1 MTIDNLWVLI
11 CTVLVVMMQGGF
23 LCLEAG
29 LVRSKNSINVALK
42 NLIDICITGL
52 LFWAFGYAIMFGASH
67 MGWIGASGFFLS
79 GIREPGALG
88 LFLFQLT
95 FCSTSATIVS
105 GAIAERTRFVSY
117 LIITIF
123 ISSVVY
129 PLFGHWAWGG
139 AFTGEPGWL
148 ARLGFV
154 DFAGASV
161 VHSVGGWISLSAVLI
176 VGPRI
181 GRFGEKGARIPG
193 HNLPLAALGVL
204 LLFIGW
210 FGFNGGSARELN
222 DLVPTILVNT
232 MLSALAGGCVALVY
246 SWKCHGI
253 ATPEDII
260 TGLLSGL
267 VAITAGCHAV
277 VPVYATVVGGVGSFI
292 GLRAARWLERHGID
306 DVVGAVP
313 IHAGAGIWGTL
324 AVALFGDP
332 DILGTGLT
340 RYHQLFIQFA
350 GVSICFFW
358 SFGISYLFLSLVD
371 KYFLPLR
378 VRRDDEIMGLN
389 ISEHAATTPMLQLI
403 DQMEKQRVLGD
414 LSMRVQVDPF
424 TEAGMAGSQYN
435 RVMERLEKDHLA
447 LSEAKAVAEDAN
459 IANKAKSEFLANMSH
474 EIRTPMNGI
483 LGMASLLLQ
492 TELSDEQHDFA
503 RTIQNSGNALLSIIN
518 DILDYSKIEAGKLE
532 LETIDFDLR
541 EIMEDV
547 SDLVGN
553 KAFEKGL
560 EYITMVSPDIQ
571 PQLRGDPGRL
581 RQILI
586 NLVNNAIKFT
596 ETGEVVVKAVIEKES
611 TANVSLRLSVQDTG
625 IGIAEDRM
633 DRLFKSF
640 SQVDSST
647 TRRYGGTGLGLTIS
661 KRLAEMMGGRI
672 GVRSEA
678 GKGSEFWFTAVFE
691 KQPLMMAGNDF
702 VLETISGN
710 RILIVDDNATNRFVL
725 QRQLTSWGC
734 RIESASSGVQALEQL
749 HGALDE
755 NDPFDIAI
763 LDMRMPEMD
772 GETLGKKIKN
782 DRRLKDIRL
791 VMMTS
796 VGQRGDATR
805 LEQVGFSAIL
815 IKPVKMSKLHDY
827 LSTLSGTKHQRSTP
841 CDLPV
846 IEAKHG
852 FAEKQKHDASIL
864 IAEDNFLNQK
874 VATNFLDVLGY
885 DFDVVS
891 NGHQAITA
899 LSKKPYSMVLM
910 DCQMPEMDGFQATGE
925 IRNPASRV
933 LNHQIPII
941 AMTAN
946 AMRGDREACIKA
958 GMDDYLAKPF
968 QPQELKDI
976 LEKWSNHGQ
985 PR

>member
-1 MTIDNLWVLI
+1 
-11 CTVLVVMMQGGF
+11 
-23 LCLEAG
+23 
-29 LVRSKNSINVALK
+29 
-42 NLIDICITGL
+42 
-52 LFWAFGYAIMFGASH
+52 
-67 MGWIGASGFFLS
+67 
-79 GIREPGALG
+79 
-88 LFLFQLT
+88 
-95 FCSTSATIVS
+95 
-105 GAIAERTRFVSY
+105 
-117 LIITIF
+117 
-123 ISSVVY
+123 
-129 PLFGHWAWGG
+129 
-139 AFTGEPGWL
+139 
-148 ARLGFV
+148 
-154 DFAGASV
+154 
-161 VHSVGGWISLSAVLI
+161 
-176 VGPRI
+176 
-181 GRFGEKGARIPG
+181 
-193 HNLPLAALGVL
+193 
-204 LLFIGW
+204 
-210 FGFNGGSARELN
+210 
-222 DLVPTILVNT
+222 
-232 MLSALAGGCVALVY
+232 
-246 SWKCHGI
+246 
-253 ATPEDII
+253 
-260 TGLLSGL
+260 
-267 VAITAGCHAV
+267 
-277 VPVYATVVGGVGSFI
+277 
-292 GLRAARWLERHGID
+292 
-306 DVVGAVP
+306 
-313 IHAGAGIWGTL
+313 
-324 AVALFGDP
+324 
-332 DILGTGLT
+332 
-340 RYHQLFIQFA
+340 
-350 GVSICFFW
+350 
-358 SFGISYLFLSLVD
+358 
-371 KYFLPLR
+371 
-378 VRRDDEIMGLN
+378 
-389 ISEHAATTPMLQLI
+389 
-403 DQMEKQRVLGD
+403 
-414 LSMRVQVDPF
+414 
-424 TEAGMAGSQYN
+424 
-435 RVMERLEKDHLA
+435 
-447 LSEAKAVAEDAN
+447 
-459 IANKAKSEFLANMSH
+459 
-474 EIRTPMNGI
+474 
-483 LGMASLLLQ
+483 MASLLLQ

-702 VLETISGN
+702 VPETISGK

-734 RIESASSGVQALEQL
+734 RIESASSGVPALEQL

>member
-52 LFWAFGYAIMFGASH
+52 LFWAFGFAIMFGASQ

-105 GAIAERTRFVSY
+105 GAIAERTRFISY

-139 AFTGEPGWL
+139 AFTGQPGWL

-154 DFAGASV
+154 DFAGATV

-181 GRFGEKGARIPG
+181 GRFGEKDARISG

-232 MLSALAGGCVALVY
+232 MLSGLAGGCFALVY
-246 SWKCHGI
+246 SWKCHGM

-260 TGLLSGL
+260 TGILSGL

-277 VPVYATVVGGVGSFI
+277 VPVYAAVVGGVGSFI
-292 GLRAARWLERHGID
+292 GLHAVRWLERHGID
-306 DVVGAVP
+306 DVVGAVA
-313 IHAGAGIWGTL
+313 IHTGAGIWGTL
-324 AVALFGDP
+324 AVALFGNP
-332 DILGTGLT
+332 DILGTGLS
-340 RYHQLFIQFA
+340 RYHQLLVQFA
-350 GVSICFFW
+350 GVGVCCFW
-358 SFGISYLFLSLVD
+358 SFGISYLFLMVVD
-371 KYFLPLR
+371 RYIFPLR
-378 VRRDDEIMGLN
+378 VSRDDEMVGLN

-403 DQMEKQRVLGD
+403 HQMERQRVLGD
-414 LSMRVQVDPF
+414 LSMRVEVDPF

-435 RVMERLEKDHLA
+435 RVMERLEKDHMA
-447 LSEAKAVAEDAN
+447 LREAKAVAEDAN

-474 EIRTPMNGI
+474 EIRTPMNGV
-483 LGMASLLLQ
+483 LGMASLLLE
-492 TELSDEQHDFA
+492 TELSEEQQDFA
-503 RTIQNSGNALLSIIN
+503 RTLQTSGNALLSIIN
-518 DILDYSKIEAGKLE
+518 DILDYSKIEAGKLD
-532 LETIDFDLR
+532 LETTDFDLR
-541 EIMEDV
+541 EIMDGV
-547 SDLVGN
+547 SDLVGH

-571 PQLRGDPGRL
+571 PHLRGDPGRL

-596 ETGEVVVKAVIEKES
+596 ETGEVAVKAVMDKES
-611 TANVSLRLSVQDTG
+611 AAHVSLRFSVQDTG

-647 TRRYGGTGLGLTIS
+647 TRKYGGTGLGLTIS

-691 KQPLMMAGNDF
+691 KQPLMMTGNDIAPG
-702 VLETISGN
+702 TISGK

-725 QRQLTSWGC
+725 QRQLTFWGY

-755 NDPFDIAI
+755 NDPFDMAI

-772 GETLGKKIKN
+772 GETLGGEIKN
-782 DRRLKDIRL
+782 DRRFKNIRL

-805 LEQVGFSAIL
+805 LVQVGFSAIL
-815 IKPVKMSKLHDY
+815 IKPVKMSKLHDC
-827 LSTLSGTKHQRSTP
+827 LSILSGTIHQRSTP
-841 CDLPV
+841 SGLEV
-846 IEAKHG
+846 AKAKHG
-852 FAEKQKHDASIL
+852 FAEKQRHDASIL
-864 IAEDNFLNQK
+864 IVEDNFLNQK
-874 VATNFLDVLGY
+874 VATNFLGILGY

-891 NGHQAITA
+891 NGQQAVTA
-899 LSKKPYSMVLM
+899 LSRKPYSMVLM
-910 DCQMPEMDGFQATGE
+910 DCQLPEMDGFEATGE

-946 AMRGDREACIKA
+946 AMRGDREACIQA

-976 LEKWSNHGQ
+976 LEKWCNHCQ

>member
-11 CTVLVVMMQGGF
+11 CTVLVVVMQGGF

-42 NLIDICITGL
+42 NLIDICLTGL
-52 LFWAFGYAIMFGASH
+52 VFWAFGYALMFGASR
-67 MGWIGASGFFLS
+67 MGWVGTTGFFLR
-79 GIREPGALG
+79 GIREPGAVT

-105 GAIAERTRFVSY
+105 GAIAERTRFISY
-117 LIITIF
+117 VVITIF
-123 ISSVVY
+123 ISAVVY

-193 HNLPLAALGVL
+193 HNLPMAALGVL
-204 LLFIGW
+204 LLFVGW

-232 MLSALAGGCVALVY
+232 MLAALAGGCLALVY
-246 SWKCHGI
+246 SWKCHGM

-260 TGLLSGL
+260 TGILSGL

-277 VPVYATVVGGVGSFI
+277 VPLHAAAVGCVGSLI
-292 GLRAARWLERHGID
+292 GLRATRWLERHGID
-306 DVVGAVP
+306 DVVGAVS

-324 AVALFGDP
+324 AVGLFGDP
-332 DILGTGLT
+332 DILGTGLS
-340 RYHQLFIQFA
+340 RYHQLFVQFA
-350 GVSICFFW
+350 GVGVCFVW
-358 SFGISYLFLSLVD
+358 SFGISYLFLMVVD
-371 KYFLPLR
+371 RYLFPLR

-403 DQMEKQRVLGD
+403 HQMEQQRVQGD
-414 LSMRVQVDPF
+414 LSMRIQVDPF

-435 RVMERLEKDHLA
+435 RVMERLEKDHMA
-447 LSEAKAVAEDAN
+447 LREAKAVAEDAN

-474 EIRTPMNGI
+474 EIRTPMNGV
-483 LGMASLLLQ
+483 LGMTSLLLE
-492 TELSDEQHDFA
+492 TELSEEQHDYA
-503 RTIQNSGNALLSIIN
+503 KTIQTSGNALLSIIN
-518 DILDYSKIEAGKLE
+518 DILDYSKIEAGKLD

-553 KAFEKGL
+553 MAFEKGL
-560 EYITMVSPDIQ
+560 EYIAMVSPDIQ

-596 ETGEVVVKAVIEKES
+596 ETGEVAVKAVIDNES
-611 TANVSLRLSVQDTG
+611 NAHVTLCFSVQDTG

-672 GVRSEA
+672 GVRSAA
-678 GKGSEFWFTAVFE
+678 GKGSEFWFTAIFE
-691 KQPLMMAGNDF
+691 KQPLRMAGNDL
-702 VLETISGN
+702 VPGTISGK

-725 QRQLTSWGC
+725 QRQLTAWGC

-749 HGALDE
+749 HRSMDE
-755 NDPFDIAI
+755 NDPFDMAI

-772 GETLGKKIKN
+772 GETLGKKIRN
-782 DRRLKDIRL
+782 DRRFKNIRL

-815 IKPVKMSKLHDY
+815 VKPVKMSKLHDC
-827 LSTLSGTKHQRSTP
+827 LSTLSGSKHRRSTP
-841 CDLPV
+841 CGLEV
-846 IEAKHG
+846 IEATQG
-852 FAEKQKHDASIL
+852 IAEKQKHGVSIL
-864 IAEDNFLNQK
+864 LAEDNFLNQK
-874 VATNFLDVLGY
+874 VAANFLDILGY
-885 DFDVVS
+885 EFDVVS
-891 NGHQAITA
+891 NGHQAVTA

-910 DCQMPEMDGFQATGE
+910 DCQMPEMDGFEATDA
-925 IRNPASRV
+925 IRNPASGV

-968 QPQELKDI
+968 QPQELEDI
-976 LEKWSNHGQ
+976 LEKWCPSC
-985 PR
+985 